1 MEEMGMPLDLLI
13 FEGIAAIITVVAIV
27 ILFIASIKIYKAGN
41 IPGSKLI
48 LGSLIGSIVVPIISL
63 LPDEENNIIMG
74 IIEVLIAI
82 IFLLGVLGF
91 LKLSKYIYE
100 KNANKAIKKDV

>member
-1 MEEMGMPLDLLI
+1 MMEQMGMPLDLLI
-13 FEGIAAIITVVAIV
+13 FEGIAAIITLSALV

-48 LGSLIGSIVVPIISL
+48 LGSLVGSLVIPIISM

-74 IIEVLIAI
+74 IFEVLIAI
-82 IFLLGVLGF
+82 LFLLGVVGF
-91 LKLSKYIYE
+91 FKISKHLY
-100 KNANKAIKKDV
+100 KNNANK